1 MAQQDAAA
9 HGRGAERV
17 RDIPKAGWR
26 DIAWRVKDEIA
37 EDNLSMIAAGVA
49 FYLFFA
55 MVPALAAVVSIYG
68 LIADPQ
74 QVQQQIQA
82 LSGMLPQE
90 AATIIQEQLQQV
102 AGAAPGALTA
112 GAAFSLLLT
121 LWSVNKGTK
130 ALIESLNIVYD
141 EQEKRGFIKLNLVSL
156 ALTLGMVVFVVVTL
170 ALVAVLPALIGMLGL
185 PGIVEG
191 LARWLRWPILA
202 VVFMVVLAA
211 FYRHAPSR
219 DAPKWRWV
227 SPGAVA
233 ATVLWIIGSGLL
245 SWYISNFGNYNET
258 YGSLGA
264 IMILM
269 LWFWLS
275 AFIILLGAEVN
286 AEMEHQTERDTT
298 RGDQRP
304 MGRRQAYVADT
315 VGEQR

>member
-1 MAQQDAAA
+1 MARQDAAL
-9 HGRGAERV
+9 HGRSAERP
-17 RDIPKAGWR
+17 RDIPRTGWR
-26 DIAWRVKDEIA
+26 DIALRVKDEIA

-68 LIADPQ
+68 LVADPE
-74 QVQQQIQA
+74 QVQEQIQA
-82 LSGMLPQE
+82 LSGMLPPE

-102 AGAAPGALTA
+102 AGAAPGALSA

-130 ALIESLNIVYD
+130 ALIEALNIVYD
-141 EQEKRGFIKLNLVSL
+141 EHEQRGFIKLNLVSL
-156 ALTLGMVVFVVVTL
+156 ALTLGILVFVVVTL

-185 PGIVEG
+185 PDIVQA

-211 FYRHAPSR
+211 LYRYAPSR

-264 IMILM
+264 VMILM

-298 RGDQRP
+298 RGEHRP
-304 MGRRQAYVADT
+304 MGQREAHVADT
-315 VGEQR
+315 RGERR